1 MPWYE
6 QSQWTHQTPERKI
19 YPTPQNCK
27 KTGQHKLGRRQKY
40 LKTTLHW
47 VCSLCFGKQFAI
59 TGHLQ
64 WHNPKSLDQVES
76 QTLHFISGGMRS
88 TPTTACGIDVD
99 IEPLGL
105 RREGAV
111 IEMVERYKRSD
122 QDNPNRKIVEEWKQ
136 DHRIQQNSK
145 LQNLSFNWVCQIF

>member
-1 MPWYE
+1 MNQNRETDYIIHSVTFVYRGTTLDRQLNPND
-6 QSQWTHQTPERKI
+6 QA
-19 YPTPQNCK
+19 PQNYI
-27 KTGQHKLGRRQKY
+27 KTCQHKLGCRQKY

-76 QTLHFISGGMRS
+76 QALHFISGGMRS

-111 IEMVERYKRSD
+111 IEMVERFKRSD
-122 QDNPNRKIVEEWKQ
+122 QDKYYAE
-136 DHRIQQNSK
+136 
-145 LQNLSFNWVCQIF
+145 LQTKPLHIL

>member
-1 MPWYE
+1 MIEITSTWQWRVRSMPWYE

-76 QTLHFISGGMRS
+76 QALHFISGGMRS

-111 IEMVERYKRSD
+111 IEMVERFKRSD
-122 QDNPNRKIVEEWKQ
+122 QDKYYAELQTKPLHIV
-136 DHRIQQNSK
+136 K
-145 LQNLSFNWVCQIF
+145 LVD

>member
-1 MPWYE
+1 
-6 QSQWTHQTPERKI
+6 
-19 YPTPQNCK
+19 
-27 KTGQHKLGRRQKY
+27 
-40 LKTTLHW
+40 
-47 VCSLCFGKQFAI
+47 
-59 TGHLQ
+59 
-64 WHNPKSLDQVES
+64 
-76 QTLHFISGGMRS
+76 MRS

-136 DHRIQQNSK
+136 DHRIQQNSILKIEKK
-145 LQNLSFNWVCQIF
+145 LQEKHQLPGNRAPLQQFDKNTPPYLELRRPNIRTSINNAVSKKHSDPVELMVAGLKTVQELDTGLH

>member
-1 MPWYE
+1 
-6 QSQWTHQTPERKI
+6 
-19 YPTPQNCK
+19 
-27 KTGQHKLGRRQKY
+27 
-40 LKTTLHW
+40 
-47 VCSLCFGKQFAI
+47 
-59 TGHLQ
+59 
-64 WHNPKSLDQVES
+64 
-76 QTLHFISGGMRS
+76 MRS

-136 DHRIQQNSK
+136 DNRIQQNSILK
-145 LQNLSFNWVCQIF
+145 IEKKAARETSATRKQSTTPTV